1 LVKRNTWVLV
11 HRIILEPEERA
22 PQVPED
28 TRRTPLEMWVKGRL
42 LEDAELGSPARVTT
56 RTGRTEE
63 GTLLEENPAYRHG
76 FGDFVPELLEIS
88 EQVRRIVL
96 EGEPE

>member
-1 LVKRNTWVLV
+1 MVKKDTWVLV

-28 TRRTPLEMWVKGRL
+28 TKRAPLEMWVKGRL
-42 LEDAELGSPARVTT
+42 LEDSELGGPARVKT

-63 GTLLEENPAYRHG
+63 GTLLEVNPAYRHG
-76 FGDFVPELLEIS
+76 FGDFVPELLAIS
-88 EQVRRIVL
+88 EQARRIVF
-96 EGEPE
+96 EGRTE